1 MKPNEGGIIP
11 SEASIVGSFGCF
23 YETHRMPESTPK
35 IKVRIKKVDLTD
47 PVVREKFLKS
57 LEQLQKSLDADE
69 IAQRENGHVLDMR
82 LD

>member
-1 MKPNEGGIIP
+1 
-11 SEASIVGSFGCF
+11 
-23 YETHRMPESTPK
+23 MPESTPK